1 MDIIKRGAEAIL
13 YLDKYEGRECL
24 VKERI
29 KKSYRV
35 PELDN
40 NIRKD
45 RTKSEA
51 KLLSDARRAGV
62 LTPMIF
68 SIEEFK
74 IFMEYIRGERIKEYL
89 NSKISDDERAKIAE
103 EIGKNVGK
111 LHSAG
116 IVHGDLTTS
125 NMILKDKKIYFID
138 FGLGEST
145 KRTESI
151 ATDLSVL
158 EEAFKSTHFRH
169 LNILWDNFIKGYRQ
183 TNEQHAAVL
192 KALDAIRLRGRYV
205 KRNKHED

>member
-1 MDIIKRGAEAIL
+1 MEIIKRGAEAIL

-29 KKSYRV
+29 KKSYRI
-35 PELDN
+35 PQLDDG
-40 NIRKD
+40 IRKD

-51 KLLSDARRAGV
+51 KLLAEARRAGV
-62 LTPMIF
+62 LTP
-68 SIEEFK
+68 SVLATDDFK

-89 NSKISDDERAKIAE
+89 NSKISDDERAKIAL

-125 NMILKDKKIYFID
+125 NMILKDNKIYFID
-138 FGLGEST
+138 FGLGELT
-145 KRTESI
+145 RRTENI

-169 LNILWDNFIKGYRQ
+169 LNILWDNFIKGYKL
-183 TNEQHAAVL
+183 TNDQHAAVL
-192 KALDAIRLRGRYV
+192 KALDAVRLRGRYV
-205 KRNKHED
+205 KRDKK